1 MWKAAAGQPVKAAVN
16 DDGDD
21 WETDPDFEVPTL
33 ASPDST
39 SHPSLSSSAL
49 FAPSTKLSF
58 FIF

>member
-1 MWKAAAGQPVKAAVN
+1 MWKAAAGQPVKVAVN

-39 SHPSLSSSAL
+39 SHPSLSSSPL
-49 FAPSTKLSF
+49 SAPAT
-58 FIF
+58 